1 MENYG
6 KIDNLTGMNF
16 RFMDFLNSF
25 DELIVKAKNINPDLI
40 VFAGDAYRDRNPT
53 PTHQREAA
61 LRFKKLAL
69 IAPTILV
76 VGNHDLPQ
84 ALEKAN
90 TLDIFSALEV
100 ENIIVFRR
108 PTLKVIQSKSGS
120 VQVLALPW
128 ITKSKLLEKD
138 QFLGKSADETQ
149 ILLAQKLNQITKK
162 FIDKINPKIPAVA
175 VVHAT
180 CENATFGSERSV
192 MLGTDLIL
200 SEKSFISPKIQYVG
214 LGHIHKFQVLRENPP
229 IIYAGS
235 IDRIDFGEEKDAKG
249 FVVADIEVGK
259 KTEYKFIKLSV
270 RPFKTIN
277 LKLDYFDDSLEKT
290 IKKQIGHANF
300 KNTVVRVKVKMPADL
315 IGQVNEHLIRKYL
328 NDAFH
333 IVSITF
339 ETPQTRK
346 IKQTVFLEQGET
358 PLKTLIHYLEI
369 NKVSSKK
376 REQLIKYAKDLIEER
391 E

>member
-128 ITKSKLLEKD
+128 ITKSKL
-138 QFLGKSADETQ
+138 
-149 ILLAQKLNQITKK
+149 K
-162 FIDKINPKIPAVA
+162 F
-175 VVHAT
+175 
-180 CENATFGSERSV
+180 
-192 MLGTDLIL
+192 
-200 SEKSFISPKIQYVG
+200 YW
-214 LGHIHKFQVLRENPP
+214 
-229 IIYAGS
+229 
-235 IDRIDFGEEKDAKG
+235 
-249 FVVADIEVGK
+249 
-259 KTEYKFIKLSV
+259 
-270 RPFKTIN
+270 
-277 LKLDYFDDSLEKT
+277 LK
-290 IKKQIGHANF
+290 N
-300 KNTVVRVKVKMPADL
+300 
-315 IGQVNEHLIRKYL
+315 
-328 NDAFH
+328 
-333 IVSITF
+333 
-339 ETPQTRK
+339 
-346 IKQTVFLEQGET
+346 
-358 PLKTLIHYLEI
+358 
-369 NKVSSKK
+369 
-376 REQLIKYAKDLIEER
+376 
-391 E
+391 